1 MKSSLAAKW
10 FCRLGLLG
18 LVLGLTMV
26 LPSCASREPT
36 AQDLFYSLDY
46 PAPGGQGLAKLA
58 ASIKVRRFS
67 AAPGWSGS
75 DMYYGSSKLELSSY
89 NFHRWLVSPSDM
101 VSDFL
106 ARDLRAAGVFR
117 AVFSYHETETARF
130 LVQGGV
136 RRIQELDHKD
146 GAKAMLAVSVM
157 LIDSEKSAV
166 DQRVVFQRWY
176 RAEHPMADKE
186 ARSLAKAMGQAMS
199 KLSAAILADV
209 HKAVS
214 QRLGK
219 Q

>member
-1 MKSSLAAKW
+1 MESSLV
-10 FCRLGLLG
+10 RQVGILVLLLGLLA
-18 LVLGLTMV
+18 V

-46 PAPGGQGLAKLA
+46 SAPRAPGLAKLDI
-58 ASIKVRRFS
+58 SVKVRRFS

-75 DMYYGSSKLELSSY
+75 DMYYGPNKVELSSY

-106 ARDLRAAGVFR
+106 ARDLRAANVFR

-136 RRIQELDHKD
+136 RRIQELDQKD
-146 GAKAMLAVSVM
+146 GAKAMLEVSVM

-176 RAEHPMADKE
+176 RAEQPMAKKE
-186 ARSLAKAMGQAMS
+186 ARSLAMAMSQAMS

-209 HKAVS
+209 HKALAG
-214 QRLGK
+214 RLGK
-219 Q
+219 